1 METLSPLST
10 NSPFCFP
17 QLLATIILLSVSR
30 NSTTVGTLYVQGP
43 LILVFAAGLYHL
55 AQRSSGFT
63 VLRHV
68 IESPSFLRL
77 DNIPLCVYAAFCLC
91 MHLLGHNGFIFP
103 FCLLCI
109 MLLKHGCPNTPN
121 TGVLPFSSLGNILRR
136 GITASDGHSTL
147 KFLRYRHPVFSRAT
161 LSSFPSAIIKFPI
174 SLQPCHI
181 WFFFRKIQFLKI
193 ETERKNSLS
202 WLPTAMN
209 SQLL

>member
-30 NSTTVGTLYVQGP
+30 NSTTVGTLYVRGP
-43 LILVFAAGLYHL
+43 LIFVFASGLYHL
-55 AQRSSGFT
+55 AQSSSRFT
-63 VLRHV
+63 VWRHV

-161 LSSFPSAIIKFPI
+161 LSYLPI
-174 SLQPCHI
+174 SNYKVSNFFTTLSH
-181 WFFFRKIQFLKI
+181 FFFF
-193 ETERKNSLS
+193 
-202 WLPTAMN
+202 
-209 SQLL
+209 